1 MNQERGNFLF
11 QSLLALGLVFAFIP
25 FLSRQLLERNNDT
38 RMHSVVH
45 QVDVAQTAARIFLR
59 ENSKNIA
66 YDKTVVTGD
75 DFSDLLEPYGL
86 PLGFVPRTALGQDII
101 LVIDKTPE
109 SVSAYLDLKGG
120 RLNRLQR
127 AELVR
132 RIGFYASDVED
143 GVRVGV
149 DLAEVYSDIVRRNE
163 PDLDNSG
170 FLSNLDMGGFVLDD
184 VGNMYASDG
193 SFETVHVGTL
203 GVLGYESGRK
213 VRNDIKNMSATKTIF
228 QSRDGETALTLTRGT
243 LFVGD
248 MSAKTLSMF
257 GNGGNLLAETVSVY
271 DFSMTAGRTGFTGPS
286 DWNIRG
292 SVVTDKISFSVER
305 LDISS
310 YLNTTRGQ
318 DVYID
323 AEELEYSSKSGI
335 EVGTLY
341 SSNITLRDQTSSS
354 LSVGGT
360 GAAIL
365 DIRPAGTTML
375 PDALVSDIDNQDFS
389 IIAKP
394 NSNDTDIIDC
404 ATVIKDLE
412 GVYNDNSLSQYLIC
426 QYVFWQNIEK
436 RIDIK
441 QCLMAG
447 RNDCM

>member
-1 MNQERGNFLF
+1 MHQERGNFLF

-25 FLSRQLLERNNDT
+25 FLARGLSERNIDT
-38 RMHSVVH
+38 RMYSVTN
-45 QVDVAQTAARIFLR
+45 QIDVAQTAARIFIR

-66 YDKTVVTGD
+66 YDKTVVAGN

-86 PLGFVPRTALGQDII
+86 PLGFVPRTAFGQDMV

-109 SVSAYLDLKGG
+109 SVAAYLELKGG
-120 RLNRLQR
+120 HLNALQR

-132 RIGFYASDVED
+132 RVGFFASAIDD
-143 GVRVGV
+143 GVRVGIE
-149 DLAEVYSDIVRRNE
+149 LAEVYSDIVRRNE
-163 PDLDNSG
+163 LDLDNSG
-170 FLSNLDMGGFVLDD
+170 FLSDLDMGGFVLDN
-184 VGNMYASDG
+184 VGNLFADNG
-193 SFETVHVGTL
+193 AFEIAQAGILNVS
-203 GVLGYESGRK
+203 GYESGRK
-213 VRNDIKNMSATKTIF
+213 VRNDIKNMSASKTVF
-228 QSRDGETALTLTRGT
+228 QGRDGETALTLTRGT

-248 MSAKTLSMF
+248 MSARTLSMF
-257 GNGGNLLAETVSVY
+257 GNAGALSADNVSVY

-286 DWNIRG
+286 EWFVRG
-292 SVVTDKISFSVER
+292 NVVTDSISFSVER

-341 SSNITLRDQTSSS
+341 SSNITLRDQTSNS
-354 LSVGGT
+354 LSSGGT
-360 GAAIL
+360 GAVIL

-375 PDALVSDIDNQDFS
+375 PDALVSNVNNSDFS
-389 IIAKP
+389 IIAQP
-394 NSNDTDIIDC
+394 GANNSDTVDCETIIKALDG
-404 ATVIKDLE
+404 A
-412 GVYNDNSLSQYLIC
+412 YNKASLSQYLIC
-426 QYVFWQNIEK
+426 QYVYWQNIEK

-447 RNDCM
+447 RNDCI